1 MTSFTMRQERAG
13 DGSLRHVPTPMIAP
27 AGKQK
32 GKKARK
38 PADPIK
44 ANPDSAAQQL
54 AQIVERIE
62 RMEEEKTGILDDIKD
77 AYAEAKAV
85 GFDAKGVDVCAVNK
99 LSQDFT
105 AQNLELP
112 EVFVRLVLQDSFL
125 TRRTAEVVQQ

>member
-13 DGSLRHVPTPMIAP
+13 DGSLRHVPTPLIAP
-27 AGKQK
+27 SAKQK

-38 PADPIK
+38 PADPIR

-77 AYAEAKAV
+77 AYAEAKAI
-85 GFDAKGVDVCAVNK
+85 GFDTKGVRAIIALRK
-99 LSQDFT
+99 LDPHVRQEAEAILDTYKT
-105 AQNLELP
+105 ALGII
-112 EVFVRLVLQDSFL
+112 
-125 TRRTAEVVQQ
+125 

>member
-13 DGSLRHVPTPMIAP
+13 DGSLRHVPTPLIAP
-27 AGKQK
+27 AGKK

-77 AYAEAKAV
+77 AYAEAKAI
-85 GFDAKGVDVCAVNK
+85 GFDTKGVRAIIALRK
-99 LSQDFT
+99 LDPDARQEAEAILDTYKT
-105 AQNLELP
+105 ALGI
-112 EVFVRLVLQDSFL
+112 V
-125 TRRTAEVVQQ
+125 

>member
-13 DGSLRHVPTPMIAP
+13 DGSLRHVPTPLIAP
-27 AGKQK
+27 AVKQK

-77 AYAEAKAV
+77 AYAEAKAI
-85 GFDAKGVDVCAVNK
+85 GFDTKGVRAIIALRK
-99 LSQDFT
+99 LDPHVRQEAEAILDTYKT
-105 AQNLELP
+105 ALGII
-112 EVFVRLVLQDSFL
+112 
-125 TRRTAEVVQQ
+125 

>member
-13 DGSLRHVPTPMIAP
+13 DGSLRHVPTPLIAP
-27 AGKQK
+27 AVKQK

-54 AQIVERIE
+54 AQIVGRIE

-77 AYAEAKAV
+77 AYAEAKAI
-85 GFDAKGVDVCAVNK
+85 GFDTKGVRAIIALRK
-99 LSQDFT
+99 LDPHVRQEAEAILDTYKT
-105 AQNLELP
+105 ALGII
-112 EVFVRLVLQDSFL
+112 
-125 TRRTAEVVQQ
+125 